1 MVEYDLKKLGI
12 KTSLHLQKDTKVFCI
27 THSIKMYTRVLQSFN
42 TNAKMINVTEDTG
55 KNFWYNFLSF

>member
-1 MVEYDLKKLGI
+1 
-12 KTSLHLQKDTKVFCI
+12 
-27 THSIKMYTRVLQSFN
+27 MYTRVLQSFN